1 MRPAGFAA
9 ESIALVAL
17 GLTLGGFLNQLGA
30 AAADVLIAGL
40 KKLFRRTAEESASH
54 VYRIQQ
60 EQVITAP
67 YAGRSIAIRLVQGV
81 RIDLGEDGAEVERLV
96 EQRLHELGRIGDDLL
111 RKLDERIAADNSSSD
126 YCVTVPDTDS
136 IAIEKIADV
145 DDLLR
150 QVDR

>member
-126 YCVTVPDTDS
+126 YCVTVLDTDS